1 MNICIIF
8 QIYLAMAQSHMG
20 IPSDHM
26 KIAEGGNYLR
36 SECEKFESKE
46 KKKEEKKEKKINEEK
61 VAPK

>member
-1 MNICIIF
+1 
-8 QIYLAMAQSHMG
+8 MAQSHMG